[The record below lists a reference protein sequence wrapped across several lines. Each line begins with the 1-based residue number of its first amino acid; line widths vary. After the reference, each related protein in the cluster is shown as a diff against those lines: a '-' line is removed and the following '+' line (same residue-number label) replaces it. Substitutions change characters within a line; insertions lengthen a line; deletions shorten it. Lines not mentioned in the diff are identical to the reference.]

1 MGPGWA
7 CGGAEGSFWS
17 KITHPDHVRKAR
29 SMRRCLLV
37 AHSWTS
43 LPPFLICMGIILF
56 SFSRP
61 KHISHPQP
69 SQQTA
74 AGSQMLHF
82 LLPFLSLDFVWWL
95 LPLKQGI
102 LWYPYVPLGQLRNIF
117 VWQCVILLNKNLV
130 AKVRLKTQYE
140 LFKMKTF
147 VLSLDLYK
155 SLLSFFVCLWVG
167 SRKLSEGSE
176 SYEPS
181 CTQSKK
187 SIFSFLIFKK

>member
-74 AGSQMLHF
+74 AGSH
-82 LLPFLSLDFVWWL
+82 S
-95 LPLKQGI
+95 PLKTGYFVI
-102 LWYPYVPLGQLRNIF
+102 PYVPLGQLRNIF